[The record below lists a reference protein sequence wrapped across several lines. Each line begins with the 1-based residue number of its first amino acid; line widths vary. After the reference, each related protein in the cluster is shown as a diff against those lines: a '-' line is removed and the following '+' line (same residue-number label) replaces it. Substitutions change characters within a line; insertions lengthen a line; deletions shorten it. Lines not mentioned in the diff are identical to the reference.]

1 MNNDNNPNT
10 SSEQCGLN
18 TGESFYLIGQTTDKL
33 KDNQHNFT
41 REPAQPN

>member
-10 SSEQCGLN
+10 SSERGLN
-18 TGESFYLIGQTTDKL
+18 TGESVYLIGQTTDKL

>member
-10 SSEQCGLN
+10 SSERGLN
-18 TGESFYLIGQTTDKL
+18 TGEKCLIGQTTDKL